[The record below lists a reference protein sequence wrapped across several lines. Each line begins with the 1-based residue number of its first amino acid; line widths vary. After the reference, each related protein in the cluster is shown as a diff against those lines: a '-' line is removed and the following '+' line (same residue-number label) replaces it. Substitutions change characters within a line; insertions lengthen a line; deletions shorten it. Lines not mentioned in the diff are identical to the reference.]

1 METSRN
7 PVLFIYGT
15 ILLDALGVGLIFPMM
30 PDLMERVGA
39 GDTASGAIWGGG
51 LMSAYALMMFIFS
64 PIIGGLSDAYG
75 RKPVLLLALASLVV
89 DYAIMALAT
98 SFWLLLLGRVLAGIA
113 GATNVTATAY
123 LADIS
128 SPESRA
134 ANFGRLGAAY
144 GLGFVMGPALG
155 GTLAAWHVTA
165 PFWMAAGFALINVAF
180 GLLVLPESLAPDK
193 RRAFTRAGIN
203 PFAALRDAFR
213 LPGLALPLAVLF
225 VFEFANM
232 VYPTLWAFWT
242 REAFGWTAAMIGL
255 SFAAYGIGVVV
266 VQGGILPVLIPRIGE
281 YRTLMIGIIA
291 SIIAFVLLGFLSVAW
306 LVFALI
312 GVACMADLVPPTIT
326 AIMSNLVAEDRQGLL
341 QGVITSLGAISAV
354 IAPLI
359 VTPVFHHFAAPDA
372 ALYMPGMPFLG
383 AALLVI
389 AILPAVMAMNPAR
402 HTRSDGG
409 AAAE

>member
-39 GDTASGAIWGGG
+39 GDTASGAIWGGV

-144 GLGFVMGPALG
+144 GL
-155 GTLAAWHVTA
+155 
-165 PFWMAAGFALINVAF
+165 
-180 GLLVLPESLAPDK
+180 
-193 RRAFTRAGIN
+193 
-203 PFAALRDAFR
+203 
-213 LPGLALPLAVLF
+213 
-225 VFEFANM
+225 
-232 VYPTLWAFWT
+232 
-242 REAFGWTAAMIGL
+242 
-255 SFAAYGIGVVV
+255 
-266 VQGGILPVLIPRIGE
+266 
-281 YRTLMIGIIA
+281 
-291 SIIAFVLLGFLSVAW
+291 
-306 LVFALI
+306 
-312 GVACMADLVPPTIT
+312 
-326 AIMSNLVAEDRQGLL
+326 
-341 QGVITSLGAISAV
+341 
-354 IAPLI
+354 
-359 VTPVFHHFAAPDA
+359 
-372 ALYMPGMPFLG
+372 
-383 AALLVI
+383 
-389 AILPAVMAMNPAR
+389 
-402 HTRSDGG
+402 
-409 AAAE
+409 

>member
-1 METSRN
+1 MRTPRN
-7 PVLFIYGT
+7 PLLFIYGT

-30 PDLMERVGA
+30 PDLMARVGA
-39 GDTASGAIWGGG
+39 GDTASGALWGGV

-75 RKPVLLLALASLVV
+75 RKPVLLLALASLVI
-89 DYAIMALAT
+89 DYSIMALAT
-98 SFWLLLLGRVLAGIA
+98 SFWVLLLGRVMAGIA

-128 SPESRA
+128 TPETRA

-155 GTLAAWHVTA
+155 GTLAVWHVTA
-165 PFWMAAGFALINVAF
+165 PFWMAAGFALINVIF
-180 GLLVLPESLAPDK
+180 GLLVLPESLNHEK
-193 RRAFTRAGIN
+193 RRAFTRADMN
-203 PFAALRDAFR
+203 PFTALRDAFR
-213 LPGLALPLAVLF
+213 LPGLALPLVVLF

-242 REAFGWTAAMIGL
+242 RETFGWTAAMIGL
-255 SFAAYGIGVVV
+255 SFAVYGIGVVA
-266 VQGGILPVLIPRIGE
+266 VQGGLLPVLIPRIGE
-281 YRTLMIGIIA
+281 YRTLMIGMIA
-291 SIIAFVLLGFLSVAW
+291 ATMALMVLGVLSVAW

-312 GVACMADLVPPTIT
+312 AVACLADLVPPTAT
-326 AIMSNLVAEDRQGLL
+326 AMMSNMVAENRQGLL

-359 VTPVFHHFAAPDA
+359 VTPLFHAFAAPDA
-372 ALYMPGMPFLG
+372 PLYLPGMPFLVAG
-383 AALLVI
+383 GLMILVFPAFLALNPKRRRTTI
-389 AILPAVMAMNPAR
+389 A
-402 HTRSDGG
+402 
-409 AAAE
+409 